1 MTGANQAGR
10 REGGKGGIIS
20 FTMNNNPK
28 QDSEHML
35 NEPGEK
41 ERGVQRATTQ
51 LLNESSLN
59 SGSPACIA

>member
-1 MTGANQAGR
+1 MTGVNQAGR
-10 REGGKGGIIS
+10 REGGKDGIID

-28 QDSEHML
+28 HML

-41 ERGVQRATTQ
+41 EKGVQRATKQ

-59 SGSPACIA
+59 SESPACIA